1 MSWNH
6 IESNWA
12 DLKSAVQKNWPSL
25 TDEDINEIN
34 GSRDLLISTIQKK
47 YFSSINDAEIEVE
60 MWQSKQAENL
70 KPEAE
75 STDSKYNPDYSG
87 ADSNLTQLGKDISTT
102 DEFTNQSNVDKSSS
116 DHDEKSKDQT

>member
-6 IESNWA
+6 IENNWKN
-12 DLKSAVQKNWPSL
+12 LKSAIQKNWPSL

-34 GSRDLLISTIQKK
+34 GNRDLLISTIQKK
-47 YFSSINDAEIEVE
+47 YFSSINDAETEVE
-60 MWQSKQAENL
+60 MWQTKQAENL

-87 ADSNLTQLGKDISTT
+87 ADSNLTQLGKDISNT
-102 DEFTNQSNVDKSSS
+102 DELTNQSNADKGSS